1 MQFSV
6 RIFLWLI
13 ALLPLFGFW
22 TYGLF
27 DLDEGIYAASLR
39 GMMLNNDWVVPSY
52 LGSPFFEKPILVYWF
67 SWLSLSF
74 NFSFSDMFALRFP
87 SVVACIGTLL
97 LVFRFLRVRY
107 DDVTAMRAVMVLSAS
122 PLFMGVGRMMMPDA
136 LLYFFLSGALLC
148 FWSSLEGSKH
158 LRIYSGICLGFATLA
173 KGPVAIAFFLLVLV
187 FCYLFL
193 IEKRERFR
201 GYWILSLIAFFIVVC
216 LWYLPV
222 FLREGNE
229 FFTAF
234 LWEQNIGRFLG
245 GDKAHL
251 GPIWF
256 YIPVLL
262 LSLAPF
268 TFLVFKVW
276 RNSRENDFEI
286 FLWIWAFIVFV
297 FFSLSGSK
305 LPHYILPMFPPF
317 AMLIGISWS
326 RMKKVPMLLAP
337 LWGLLFGVAVM
348 ILHQKAEGFEQVV
361 LMLGVVI
368 FVSGIVS
375 YVVRLFL
382 NDSFVSFAI
391 VAYSLCVY
399 GLVFGMP
406 AYWLNTHGDIY
417 AIAQTIRKN
426 KLPVTQFRMEGL
438 GERLAVS
445 HPSLVWYVGKAMP
458 MITTLDDLLELK
470 KIERLVITRKNRL
483 GEGAI
488 QALNLAGWKVEL
500 IEQRGE
506 FSLFRLQPNHS

>member
-1 MQFSV
+1 VQYSV
-6 RIFLWLI
+6 RIFFWFI

-39 GMMLNNDWVVPSY
+39 GMILNNDWVVPSY
-52 LGSPFFEKPILVYWF
+52 LGNPFFEKPILVYWL
-67 SWLSLSF
+67 SWLSLGV
-74 NFSFSDMFALRFP
+74 SFSDMFALRLP

-97 LVFRFLRVRY
+97 LVFQFLRIRY
-107 DDVTAMRAVMVLSAS
+107 DDATAMRAVIVLSAS

-148 FWSSLEGSKH
+148 FWISLERSKH
-158 LRIYSGICLGFATLA
+158 FRIYSGVCLGFATLA
-173 KGPVAIAFFLLVLV
+173 KGPVAVAFFLLVLV

-193 IEKRERFR
+193 IDKREKFR
-201 GYWILSLIAFFIVVC
+201 GYWVPSLIAFFIVIC

-222 FLREGNE
+222 FLRQGNE

-245 GDKAHL
+245 GDKSHL

-276 RNSRENDFEI
+276 RRTRENDFEV
-286 FLWIWAFIVFV
+286 FLWIWFFIVFL

-326 RMKKVPMLLAP
+326 RMKKVSMLLAP
-337 LWGLLFGVAVM
+337 MWGLLFGGAII
-348 ILHQKAEGFEQVV
+348 ILHQKAEGLEQVV
-361 LMLGVVI
+361 LILGIVA

-375 YVVRLFL
+375 YFVRLFL
-382 NDSFVSFAI
+382 NDSFASFAI
-391 VAYSLCVY
+391 VAYSFCVY
-399 GLVFGMP
+399 GLVFGVP
-406 AYWLNTHGDIY
+406 VYWLSTHGDVY
-417 AIAQTIRKN
+417 TIAQTIKKN
-426 KLPVTQFRMEGL
+426 NLPVIQFRMEGL
-438 GERLAVS
+438 GERLVVS
-445 HPSLVWYVGKAMP
+445 HPSLIWYVGTTMP
-458 MITTLDDLLELK
+458 MITTLDDLLELNK
-470 KIERLVITRKNRL
+470 TEKLVITRRNRL
-483 GEGAI
+483 GKGAI
-488 QALNLAGWKVEL
+488 QALKLAGWEVEL

-506 FSLFRLQPNHS
+506 FSLFHLQPSRS